1 MNFIYKFLFILI
13 FTFAINMPSN
23 AETKSPKSIYSSE
36 ADPKV
41 IEIIK
46 KLKGKKELIRTA
58 KLESKVLYNL
68 PFRRKLKLVQDIS
81 IEKESEIHIR
91 IFAIWK
97 IKIAEFFTKDG
108 QIIYQR
114 LGKKDKIR
122 NIETFNLKI
131 FNKHLDLPLTTLELN
146 NFLLGMNIDT
156 LDNNGYKYD
165 LKNNKLIIFNKNN
178 KCIVDLKTNE
188 IEKILVDDHRKMEIN
203 YSRYT
208 QIKEHKIKLPL
219 YVELKTDTFT
229 MQINI
234 QNDIII
240 NNKNLNEKK
249 PL

>member
-1 MNFIYKFLFILI
+1 MHVSDNQYQPRHTLHTI
-13 FTFAINMPSN
+13 P
-23 AETKSPKSIYSSE
+23 P
-36 ADPKV
+36 
-41 IEIIK
+41 
-46 KLKGKKELIRTA
+46 
-58 KLESKVLYNL
+58 
-68 PFRRKLKLVQDIS
+68 
-81 IEKESEIHIR
+81 
-91 IFAIWK
+91 
-97 IKIAEFFTKDG
+97 KIA
-108 QIIYQR
+108 I
-114 LGKKDKIR
+114 
-122 NIETFNLKI
+122 
-131 FNKHLDLPLTTLELN
+131 
-146 NFLLGMNIDT
+146 
-156 LDNNGYKYD
+156 YKYD

-178 KCIVDLKTNE
+178 KCIDDLKTNE